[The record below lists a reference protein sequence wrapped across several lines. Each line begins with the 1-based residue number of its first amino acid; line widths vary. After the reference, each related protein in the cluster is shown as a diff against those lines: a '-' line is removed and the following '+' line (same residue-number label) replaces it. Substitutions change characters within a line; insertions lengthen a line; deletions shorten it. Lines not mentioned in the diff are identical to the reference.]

1 MSTVWNNISNEPA
14 SFVTV
19 ETGGQS
25 NIVRLVEDPDVKK
38 NIKFDEAAYC
48 WLTDLSKSINIF
60 YRTY

>member
-38 NIKFDEAAYC
+38 NIKFDE
-48 WLTDLSKSINIF
+48 LSIERASMESTGGFSI
-60 YRTY
+60 